1 MDNNKNEIIKII
13 IKVASNIVGTEN
25 DKNRFDSNSNIFGE
39 NAPFDSLEFV
49 NLIVG
54 VEQDIEENYNMSITL
69 ADEKAMSEKENPFKT
84 IGSLADYI
92 VVILDEKL
100 ND

>member
-25 DKNRFDSNSNIFGE
+25 DETRFDSNSNIFGE